1 MRRILVDSS
10 IWIDYFR
17 DERKYSVLDGLI
29 ADNQICV
36 NDVILSELLPFLYHD
51 DQQEVA
57 EALLAIPKVDI
68 SMDWRALIHLQT
80 ANLLGE
86 TAMHLGTKAMSL
98 EFKVAFA
105 HSQPFLEAMGDTI
118 MGWML
123 LWRAVVASQK
133 LGNGAKKKDTSFYL
147 ASPL

>member
-17 DERKYSVLDGLI
+17 DEHEHNVLDGLI

-36 NDVILSELLPFLYHD
+36 NDVILSELLPFLYHN

-68 SMDWRALIHLQT
+68 SMDWGALIHLQT
-80 ANLLGE
+80 ANLLGGIRRVGIPDLMILQNVLDHRLVLFS
-86 TAMHLGTKAMSL
+86 ADKHFQLMSQL
-98 EFKVAFA
+98 FDFGLFE
-105 HSQPFLEAMGDTI
+105 DTFT
-118 MGWML
+118 
-123 LWRAVVASQK
+123 R
-133 LGNGAKKKDTSFYL
+133 
-147 ASPL
+147 